1 MKRIALTIAVIF
13 IHLVVVGCTANST
26 RTGEEMGGLS
36 HDQKGPSPA
45 DVYVKM
51 AVAYLQQGQ
60 VAVALTKIKR
70 GLELDPT
77 SADAHNIIALIYE
90 RLGELSLAEQHYE
103 QALNLNSHDPYILN
117 AYGSFLCTQKRYSEA
132 NQHFM
137 AALRNS
143 LYPTPEVA
151 LTNAGICAD
160 LQLDHEQAETYYR
173 QALRANAKFP
183 TALQRMAKISFKK
196 QNYLSARGYLQ
207 RYLEV
212 AQHTAETLWLGI
224 RIERKL
230 GDLDTLASY
239 EMLLRAKF
247 PDSEEMRAF
256 EDSSKK

>member
-1 MKRIALTIAVIF
+1 VKKTARIIAVILM
-13 IHLVVVGCTANST
+13 HLVIVGCATNSV

-51 AVAYLQQGQ
+51 AVAYLQQGR
-60 VAVALTKIKR
+60 VAVALEKVKR
-70 GLELDPT
+70 GLKLDSS
-77 SADAHNIIALIYE
+77 SADAHNVIALIYE
-90 RLGELSLAEQHYE
+90 RLGELSLAEQHYKK
-103 QALNLNSHDPYILN
+103 ALNLNSNDPYILN
-117 AYGSFLCTQKRYSEA
+117 AYGSFLCTQERYPEA
-132 NQHFM
+132 NRHFM
-137 AALRNS
+137 AALRNA

-151 LTNAGICAD
+151 LTNAGICTD
-160 LQLDHEQAETYYR
+160 LQQNYEQAETYYR

-183 TALQRMAKISFKK
+183 TALQRMAKISFNK

-212 AQHTAETLWLGI
+212 AQHTADTLWLGI
-224 RIERKL
+224 RIEREL

-239 EMLLRAKF
+239 ELLLRAKF

-256 EDSSKK
+256 EESNKK

>member
-1 MKRIALTIAVIF
+1 MKKSALITALLLM
-13 IHLVVVGCTANST
+13 HLVVVGCTANSP
-26 RTGEEMGGLS
+26 RSSADMGGLS

-51 AVAYLQQGQ
+51 AVAYLQQGK
-60 VAVALTKIKR
+60 VSVALTKVKR
-70 GLELDPT
+70 GLELDSA
-77 SADAHNIIALIYE
+77 SADAHNVIALIYE
-90 RLGELSLAEQHYE
+90 RLGELDLAEQHYKK
-103 QALNLNSHDPYILN
+103 ALRLNSHDPYILN
-117 AYGSFLCTQKRYSEA
+117 AYGSFLCSQGRYSEA
-132 NQHFM
+132 DRHFM
-137 AALRNS
+137 AALRNA

-160 LQLDHEQAETYYR
+160 LRLDHEQAETYYR
-173 QALRANAKFP
+173 QALRSNPKFP
-183 TALQRMAKISFKK
+183 VALQRMARISFKK

-224 RIERKL
+224 RIEREL

-239 EMLLRAKF
+239 ELLLRAKF

-256 EDSSKK
+256 EDSNRK